1 MPHALRNDHLVLPA
15 LCHWHR
21 LRTYAPSKPTGCF
34 PGGLNAVFFIPL
46 PFLACDMQSPGSKW
60 HAATAPPAKWARWSG
75 TAGRPGRRSSTGW
88 CLCGTMAR
96 FFHRAPAFSGQ
107 MGRLS
112 RNPNWPQDTT
122 HKPRADPR
130 NSPPTRPL
138 SPATPHHALAEL
150 AGSPFCRS
158 QWGPL
163 CIPGVSLSSAELKV
177 LSVLV

>member
-1 MPHALRNDHLVLPA
+1 MPHLRNGHLALPA
-15 LCHWHR
+15 PCHWHR
-21 LRTYAPSKPTGCF
+21 FRTYAPSKPTGCF
-34 PGGLNAVFFIPL
+34 PRRFERRFFDTPAVPCL
-46 PFLACDMQSPGSKW
+46 WYAVARKW
-60 HAATAPPAKWARWSG
+60 HATTAPPAKWARWSG

-138 SPATPHHALAEL
+138 SPATPHHALTEL
-150 AGSPFCRS
+150 AGSPFCPS

-163 CIPGVSLSSAELKV
+163 CIPGVSLSSGGK
-177 LSVLV
+177 